1 MIDFNEKATLI
12 KFVDEKDIFKKEI
25 VKTVL
30 E

>member
-1 MIDFNEKATLI
+1 MIDFKEKGTLI